1 MKLQLQLQ
9 KGEITEDEYNQKKY
23 KISTAERKKAQESFK
38 QSFTGGLI
46 TKDFPQLYTGGLIP
60 EMATGGMITMDY
72 TMPNIPQMATGG
84 IPPSAGIFE
93 LHQGE
98 MVLDN
103 AAVAAFQKSL
113 DLVNKSQQNA
123 LATGGGG
130 NPVIINAPNVDNSN
144 RVVSKQTV
152 NVPVPVRT
160 GESTKA
166 ALDFAYN

>member
-9 KGEITEDEYNQKKY
+9 KGEITEEEYNQKKY
-23 KISTAERKKAQESFK
+23 KISTAERKKAQEAIR

-46 TKDFPQLYTGGLIP
+46 TPRT
-60 EMATGGMITMDY
+60 
-72 TMPNIPQMATGG
+72 
-84 IPPSAGIFE
+84 AGIFE

-103 AAVAAFQKSL
+103 KAVAAFTKSL
-113 DLVNKSQQNA
+113 DLVNMSQQNA
-123 LATGGGG
+123 LAAGGGG

-144 RVVSKQTV
+144 RVVSQTRV
-152 NVPVPVRT
+152 NVPMPVRT

-166 ALDFAYN
+166 ALDLAYN